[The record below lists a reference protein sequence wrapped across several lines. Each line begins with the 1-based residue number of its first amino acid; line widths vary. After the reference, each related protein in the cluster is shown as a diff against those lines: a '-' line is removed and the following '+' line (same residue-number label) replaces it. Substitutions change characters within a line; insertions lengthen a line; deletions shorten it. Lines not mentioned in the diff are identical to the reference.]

1 MAIAKIHT
9 ISSENKLITYIDIS
23 FDPNIKHIS
32 IYDDKYDN
40 NISFCLTNEEIK
52 DWSEFML
59 KYLEKNN
66 E

>member
-1 MAIAKIHT
+1 MAITKIYT
-9 ISSENKLITYIDIS
+9 ISRKINITYIDIS

-40 NISFCLTNEEIK
+40 NISFSLTNEEIK

-59 KYLEKNN
+59 KYLENN
-66 E
+66 

>member
-40 NISFCLTNEEIK
+40 NISFSLTNEEIK

-59 KYLEKNN
+59 KYLENN
-66 E
+66 